1 MLRRIF
7 QNDIIRL
14 GIVPLRHDFIE
25 MAKNR
30 SRGKTKMHEMDE
42 KYVPYRG
49 YDAPYIFVSY
59 AHKDGNKASEVIE
72 KLQMEQYRVWYDEG
86 IDPGTEWDENIAEHI
101 ENCEYFIALLSR
113 EYLESSNCKDEL
125 NFARE
130 LEKPRLLIYL
140 EDIQL
145 PGGMRMRLSRLQ
157 AIHKYK
163 YQSMEL
169 FFEKLAETQGLEKC
183 HEKQKQKKTITIEST
198 AVVQGTPRIVIPRQ
212 NPTITI
218 PRQGYPYQ
226 IRSGDTV
233 YLGKALPGFFLA
245 EGENLAWR
253 VLKCEDR
260 KAVLLCEN
268 VLLNMPYHA
277 VQHESSDWENCT
289 LRKWLNTDFYEQVF
303 SDSER
308 EYILWKEHPSRNN
321 PKYRT
326 PGGAGTVDYVFLLD
340 VIELNVYGFY
350 GFEQITEI
358 ARNNGNISWWLRNP
372 GFSQNFAMNFGWRVH
387 YGGLPVDEPAVGVR
401 PAIVIQTR

>member
-1 MLRRIF
+1 
-7 QNDIIRL
+7 
-14 GIVPLRHDFIE
+14 
-25 MAKNR
+25 
-30 SRGKTKMHEMDE
+30 MHEMNE

-113 EYLESSNCKDEL
+113 EYLVSSNCKDEL

-183 HEKQKQKKTITIEST
+183 HEKQKQEKTIITVSYT
-198 AVVQGTPRIVIPRQ
+198 HLTL
-212 NPTITI
+212 PTT
-218 PRQGYPYQ
+218 
-226 IRSGDTV
+226 
-233 YLGKALPGFFLA
+233 
-245 EGENLAWR
+245 
-253 VLKCEDR
+253 
-260 KAVLLCEN
+260 
-268 VLLNMPYHA
+268 
-277 VQHESSDWENCT
+277 
-289 LRKWLNTDFYEQVF
+289 
-303 SDSER
+303 
-308 EYILWKEHPSRNN
+308 
-321 PKYRT
+321 
-326 PGGAGTVDYVFLLD
+326 
-340 VIELNVYGFY
+340 
-350 GFEQITEI
+350 
-358 ARNNGNISWWLRNP
+358 
-372 GFSQNFAMNFGWRVH
+372 
-387 YGGLPVDEPAVGVR
+387 
-401 PAIVIQTR
+401 

>member
-1 MLRRIF
+1 
-7 QNDIIRL
+7 
-14 GIVPLRHDFIE
+14 
-25 MAKNR
+25 
-30 SRGKTKMHEMDE
+30 MHEMDE

-163 YQSMEL
+163 YRSMEL

-233 YLGKALPGFFLA
+233 YLGKALP
-245 EGENLAWR
+245 
-253 VLKCEDR
+253 
-260 KAVLLCEN
+260 
-268 VLLNMPYHA
+268 
-277 VQHESSDWENCT
+277 
-289 LRKWLNTDFYEQVF
+289 VF
-303 SDSER
+303 SLQKGK
-308 EYILWKEHPSRNN
+308 IWH
-321 PKYRT
+321 
-326 PGGAGTVDYVFLLD
+326 GGC
-340 VIELNVYGFY
+340 
-350 GFEQITEI
+350 
-358 ARNNGNISWWLRNP
+358 
-372 GFSQNFAMNFGWRVH
+372 
-387 YGGLPVDEPAVGVR
+387 
-401 PAIVIQTR
+401 

>member
-1 MLRRIF
+1 M
-7 QNDIIRL
+7 N
-14 GIVPLRHDFIE
+14 
-25 MAKNR
+25 
-30 SRGKTKMHEMDE
+30 E

-113 EYLESSNCKDEL
+113 EYLVSSNCKDEL

-183 HEKQKQKKTITIEST
+183 HEKQKQEKTIIIEST
-198 AVVQGTPRIVIPRQ
+198 EVVQETPR
-212 NPTITI
+212 ITI
-218 PRQGYPYQ
+218 PRQGYPYPVK
-226 IRSGDTV
+226 SGDTV

-245 EGENLAWR
+245 EGEDLAWR
-253 VLKCEDR
+253 VLNCEDR

-277 VQHESSDWENCT
+277 VQHGSSDWENCT
-289 LRKWLNTDFYEQVF
+289 LRKWLNNDFYVTQCC
-303 SDSER
+303 
-308 EYILWKEHPSRNN
+308 
-321 PKYRT
+321 
-326 PGGAGTVDYVFLLD
+326 
-340 VIELNVYGFY
+340 
-350 GFEQITEI
+350 
-358 ARNNGNISWWLRNP
+358 
-372 GFSQNFAMNFGWRVH
+372 
-387 YGGLPVDEPAVGVR
+387 R
-401 PAIVIQTR
+401 PARWW

>member
-1 MLRRIF
+1 
-7 QNDIIRL
+7 
-14 GIVPLRHDFIE
+14 
-25 MAKNR
+25 
-30 SRGKTKMHEMDE
+30 MHEMNE

-59 AHKDGNKASEVIE
+59 AHKDGNKASEVIG

-113 EYLESSNCKDEL
+113 EYLVSSNCKDEL

-183 HEKQKQKKTITIEST
+183 HEKQKQEKTIIIEST
-198 AVVQGTPRIVIPRQ
+198 EVVQETPR
-212 NPTITI
+212 ITI
-218 PRQGYPYQ
+218 PRQGYPYPVK
-226 IRSGDTV
+226 SGDTV
-233 YLGKALPGFFLA
+233 YLGKALPGFFLT
-245 EGENLAWR
+245 EGEDLA
-253 VLKCEDR
+253 
-260 KAVLLCEN
+260 
-268 VLLNMPYHA
+268 
-277 VQHESSDWENCT
+277 
-289 LRKWLNTDFYEQVF
+289 
-303 SDSER
+303 
-308 EYILWKEHPSRNN
+308 
-321 PKYRT
+321 
-326 PGGAGTVDYVFLLD
+326 
-340 VIELNVYGFY
+340 
-350 GFEQITEI
+350 
-358 ARNNGNISWWLRNP
+358 
-372 GFSQNFAMNFGWRVH
+372 WRVH
-387 YGGLPVDEPAVGVR
+387 YGGLQVDEPAVGVR

>member
-1 MLRRIF
+1 
-7 QNDIIRL
+7 
-14 GIVPLRHDFIE
+14 
-25 MAKNR
+25 
-30 SRGKTKMHEMDE
+30 MHEMNE

-113 EYLESSNCKDEL
+113 EYLVSSNCKDEL

-163 YQSMEL
+163 YQSMEF

-183 HEKQKQKKTITIEST
+183 HEKQKQEKTIIIEST
-198 AVVQGTPRIVIPRQ
+198 EVVQETPR
-212 NPTITI
+212 ITI
-218 PRQGYPYQ
+218 PRQGYPYPVK
-226 IRSGDTV
+226 SGDTV

-245 EGENLAWR
+245 EGEDLAWR
-253 VLKCEDR
+253 VLNCEDR

-277 VQHESSDWENCT
+277 VQHGSSDWENCT
-289 LRKWLNTDFYEQVF
+289 LRKWLNNDFYEQVF
-303 SDSER
+303 SDSEK
-308 EYILWKEHPSRNN
+308 EYILWRAHPSRNN

-326 PGGAGTVDYVFLLD
+326 PGGADTIDPVFLLD
-340 VIELNVYGFY
+340 VIELTVY

-387 YGGLPVDEPAVGVR
+387 YGGLQVDEPAVGVR

>member
-1 MLRRIF
+1 
-7 QNDIIRL
+7 
-14 GIVPLRHDFIE
+14 
-25 MAKNR
+25 
-30 SRGKTKMHEMDE
+30 MHEMNE

-113 EYLESSNCKDEL
+113 EYLVSSNCKDEL

-183 HEKQKQKKTITIEST
+183 HEKQKQEKTIIYRKYGGCTGDSENHDSKT
-198 AVVQGTPRIVIPRQ
+198 RLSLSGKVRRYGVSWKGTPRFLSCR
-212 NPTITI
+212 
-218 PRQGYPYQ
+218 RG
-226 IRSGDTV
+226 RSCMEG
-233 YLGKALPGFFLA
+233 A
-245 EGENLAWR
+245 E
-253 VLKCEDR
+253 
-260 KAVLLCEN
+260 
-268 VLLNMPYHA
+268 
-277 VQHESSDWENCT
+277 
-289 LRKWLNTDFYEQVF
+289 LR
-303 SDSER
+303 
-308 EYILWKEHPSRNN
+308 
-321 PKYRT
+321 
-326 PGGAGTVDYVFLLD
+326 G
-340 VIELNVYGFY
+340 
-350 GFEQITEI
+350 
-358 ARNNGNISWWLRNP
+358 
-372 GFSQNFAMNFGWRVH
+372 
-387 YGGLPVDEPAVGVR
+387 
-401 PAIVIQTR
+401 

>member
-1 MLRRIF
+1 
-7 QNDIIRL
+7 
-14 GIVPLRHDFIE
+14 
-25 MAKNR
+25 
-30 SRGKTKMHEMDE
+30 MHEMNE

-113 EYLESSNCKDEL
+113 EYLVSSNCKDEL

-163 YQSMEL
+163 YRSMEL

-277 VQHESSDWENCT
+277 VQRGSSDWENCT
-289 LRKWLNTDFYEQVF
+289 LRKWLNNDFYEQVF
-303 SDSER
+303 SDSEK
-308 EYILWKEHPSRNN
+308 EYILWRAHPSRNN

-326 PGGAGTVDYVFLLD
+326 PGGADTIDPVFLLD
-340 VIELNVYGFY
+340 VIELTVY

-387 YGGLPVDEPAVGVR
+387 YGGLQVDEPAVGVR